1 MTFDK
6 TWEELEQQ
14 YAEPSELYAA
24 AMQAVM
30 TAQNKPSMP
39 QYLAVLEAHFHEMLR
54 RLLAAMIAN
63 LPEEKVQETLEE
75 FNQMAA
81 LDKAERLYEFTRQ
94 LNSESSKLVV
104 AKGNVPRNE

>member
-1 MTFDK
+1 MK
-6 TWEELEQQ
+6 TWDELASEHEQPEEL
-14 YAEPSELYAA
+14 YSA
-24 AMQAVM
+24 AMHAVM
-30 TAQNKPSMP
+30 AAPNKVSVQ